1 MTVNS
6 PFAKPIMNLIRD
18 LAKFPGIGEKTAT
31 RLALHILKSSDEEAY
46 SLSDSIIA
54 VKRKIKLC
62 SICYN
67 ITEDDP
73 CSTCMNENREKDI
86 VCVVEGPQDL
96 AAIEKT
102 GDYRGGYH
110 VLHGVISPLDG
121 VGPADLNIQ
130 SLVERVRKKRVREVV
145 VATNPKVEGEATA
158 LYISKVL
165 TPFDVK
171 VTRLAQGLPI
181 GGELEYYDEATV
193 SKAFEGRR
201 EI

>member
-1 MTVNS
+1 MQ
-6 PFAKPIMNLIRD
+6 LIRD
-18 LAKFPGIGEKTAT
+18 FAKFPGIGEKTAT
-31 RLALHILKSSDEEAY
+31 RLALYILKSSDEDAL
-46 SLSDSIIA
+46 SLSSSILA
-54 VKRKIKLC
+54 VKQKIKLC
-62 SICYN
+62 STCYN

-73 CSTCMNENREKDI
+73 CATCLSESREKD
-86 VCVVEGPQDL
+86 VLCVVEGPQDL

-110 VLHGVISPLDG
+110 VLHGALSPLDG
-121 VGPADLNIQ
+121 VGPDDLNIQ
-130 SLVERVRKKRVREVV
+130 NLIERVKKESVKEVI

-165 TPFDVK
+165 KPFNVK

-181 GGELEYYDEATV
+181 GGELEYYDDATV

-201 EI
+201 DI

>member
-1 MTVNS
+1 MVNS
-6 PFAKPIMNLIRD
+6 LFAKPIMQLIRD
-18 LAKFPGIGEKTAT
+18 FAKFPGIGEKTAT
-31 RLALHILKSSDEEAY
+31 RLALYILKSSDDDAF
-46 SLSDSIIA
+46 SLSSSILA
-54 VKRKIKLC
+54 VKQKIKLC

-73 CSTCMNENREKDI
+73 CAACSSESREKD
-86 VCVVEGPQDL
+86 VLCVVEGPQDL

-110 VLHGVISPLDG
+110 VLHGALSPLDG
-121 VGPADLNIQ
+121 VGPDDLNIQ
-130 SLVERVRKKRVREVV
+130 NLIERVKKESVREVI

-165 TPFDVK
+165 KPFNVK

-193 SKAFEGRR
+193 SKSFEGRR
-201 EI
+201 DI